1 MAAKKKEPEVP
12 VEVEAAPEPEA
23 VEIAVDVPPPVP
35 EPREQLAAID
45 LYDDDLADIA
55 ARARDCAALVAQHV
69 NPTNV
74 FAEKYEALALACEAV
89 TALCAE
95 RGHRG
100 IP

>member
-12 VEVEAAPEPEA
+12 VEVEPEA
-23 VEIAVDVPPPVP
+23 VEDTGVQVVMV
-35 EPREQLAAID
+35 EID
-45 LYDDDLADIA
+45 LAPATLLKAYGVSDEILADLA